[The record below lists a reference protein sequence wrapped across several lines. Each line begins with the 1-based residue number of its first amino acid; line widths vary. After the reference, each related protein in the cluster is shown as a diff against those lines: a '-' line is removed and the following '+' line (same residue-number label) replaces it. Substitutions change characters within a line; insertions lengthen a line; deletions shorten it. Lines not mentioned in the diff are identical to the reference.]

1 MLSILQGNGCIFNVL
16 LSISYF
22 IRIEKENNSFE
33 YLCFFINRKNFLE
46 TESSMAENRG
56 NFERY
61 FIPMHALGRHFQ
73 LGGLYDYRTDT
84 ILTGKYFFF
93 LLFLCFLHNMPWG
106 PRCYTFGM
114 LHCPSCVL
122 MFMPHGLCL
131 FMQLNLKIYFRYHK
145 LELVLLL
152 VCFARVTEITFSF

>member
-22 IRIEKENNSFE
+22 TGIEKENNSFE

-84 ILTGKYFFF
+84 ILTGKYFILYCFCVF
-93 LLFLCFLHNMPWG
+93 CLTSRSHKNACKDICVVLLE
-106 PRCYTFGM
+106 CYTV
-114 LHCPSCVL
+114 LH
-122 MFMPHGLCL
+122 
-131 FMQLNLKIYFRYHK
+131 
-145 LELVLLL
+145 
-152 VCFARVTEITFSF
+152 VC